1 VLSIQIRFLR
11 RGWKVPV
18 VSRVEEYSL
27 ATLARVSIQNE
38 MADIK
43 ITLETLYDILRNEK
57 KRDDLQKLDATLFID
72 IVQYMREKQALL
84 ETKRQSTETFAAGE
98 RDKLEYE
105 IRSINRILKET
116 YEKREKKIID
126 IALNRSRTGS
136 DIIDTSSMLHE
147 EKEFYHKVLKTLDDY
162 RQGVLEN
169 LFQGKLPHIPD
180 QHKADAVVE
189 KKKEEAHP
197 TLTSLPPAPS
207 SPHSPTKIKFT
218 MPMPSFV
225 WKDMK
230 QYGPFDIGEELE
242 IYSEVAELIVRKGR
256 AVKV

>member
-1 VLSIQIRFLR
+1 
-11 RGWKVPV
+11 
-18 VSRVEEYSL
+18 
-27 ATLARVSIQNE
+27 

-72 IVQYMREKQALL
+72 IVQYLREKKALL
-84 ETKRQSTETFAAGE
+84 ESKQQSTEVFAAGE

-105 IRSINRILKET
+105 LRSIRRILKET
-116 YEKREKKIID
+116 YEKREKKLLE
-126 IALNRSRTGS
+126 IALNKSRTGS
-136 DIIDTSSMLHE
+136 DLIDTSAMLHE
-147 EKEFYHKVLKTLDDY
+147 EKEFYREILKTLDVY
-162 RQGVLEN
+162 RKGILEN
-169 LFQGKLPHIPD
+169 LSQGQLPRLSVPQKL
-180 QHKADAVVE
+180 DALVE
-189 KKKEEAHP
+189 KRKDDALLP
-197 TLTSLPPAPS
+197 IPLPIPVPASTSPYAS
-207 SPHSPTKIKFT
+207 SSQNSSTKIKFI

-242 IYSEVAELIVRKGR
+242 IYPEVADLIVRKGR

>member
-1 VLSIQIRFLR
+1 MKL
-11 RGWKVPV
+11 
-18 VSRVEEYSL
+18 VEM
-27 ATLARVSIQNE
+27 T
-38 MADIK
+38 DIK

-84 ETKRQSTETFAAGE
+84 ESKQQSTEVFAAGE

-105 IRSINRILKET
+105 LRSIRRILKET

-126 IALNRSRTGS
+126 ITLNRSRTGS
-136 DIIDTSSMLHE
+136 DLIDTSSMLHE
-147 EKEFYHKVLKTLDDY
+147 EKEFYQDLLKTLDAY
-162 RQGVLEN
+162 RKGILEN
-169 LFQGKLPHIPD
+169 LSQGQLPKLSLPYPVQQKLD
-180 QHKADAVVE
+180 TAAE
-189 KKKEEAHP
+189 KKKEEP
-197 TLTSLPPAPS
+197 RQILTTLTPTSSTPASSTPNSL
-207 SPHSPTKIKFT
+207 HKIKFI

-230 QYGPFDIGEELE
+230 QYGPFDVGEELE
-242 IYSEVAELIVRKGR
+242 IYPEVADLIIRKGR